1 MDRYKAQ
8 ITSDAAA
15 SGANEGE
22 SEQMRELMLN
32 MGIRSP
38 VTRSSAGTLYH
49 QQLAR
54 QLADF
59 LTHSGRLKEAGGMM
73 TLPDVYCIFNRARGM
88 ELISPDDL
96 VEVATI
102 LRPLGLAMS
111 IRKFDSGVTVIQSDS
126 HDDRIMG
133 QHIRALASQLGSVTS
148 VDVSAQLRIPLTLAR
163 EHALVRVLL
172 GLSCDNLTH
181 PGTNYTHAARGGND
195 QPPSPQLLPPIPTP
209 KNPTCLPQIAEE
221 GALLCRDECLDAIRF
236 YPNMFSEWA

>member
-1 MDRYKAQ
+1 
-8 ITSDAAA
+8 
-15 SGANEGE
+15 
-22 SEQMRELMLN
+22 
-32 MGIRSP
+32 
-38 VTRSSAGTLYH
+38 
-49 QQLAR
+49 
-54 QLADF
+54 
-59 LTHSGRLKEAGGMM
+59 M

-111 IRKFDSGVTVIQSDS
+111 IREFDSGVTVIQADS

-163 EHALVRVLL
+163 EHAL
-172 GLSCDNLTH
+172 
-181 PGTNYTHAARGGND
+181 
-195 QPPSPQLLPPIPTP
+195 
-209 KNPTCLPQIAEE
+209 IAEE